1 MEELKERCKDIK
13 IIVSEIDGIIT
24 EGITAFD
31 VMGNTVFKEYCMRDF
46 EAVNKLKK
54 VFKFV
59 FISTDEY
66 VNYSVCKSKNIPFFH
81 APKDKK
87 KALINIIRRYNITPE
102 NVLYVGST
110 YTDIENIKMSQVT
123 FCSNDAPESVRNV
136 VDYPLATFGGGGVLC
151 ELYEL
156 LKYIIKDLTTQK

>member
-1 MEELKERCKDIK
+1 MEKLKQRCKDIK
-13 IIVSEIDGIIT
+13 IIVSEVDGIIT

-31 VMGNTVFKEYCMRDF
+31 VMGNVIFKEFCMKDF
-46 EAVNKLKK
+46 EAINQLKK
-54 VFKFV
+54 TFKFV

-66 VNYSVCKSKNIPFFH
+66 VNYSVCRDKNVPFFH

-87 KALINIIRRYNITPE
+87 KILVDIMRRYNVTPE
-102 NVLYVGST
+102 NILYVGCS

-123 FCSNDAPESVRNV
+123 FCPNDAPDSIKSIT
-136 VDYPLATFGGGGVLC
+136 DYSLATFGGGGVIC

-156 LKYIIKDLTTQK
+156 LKYVIKDLTN